1 MALNG
6 LDKADLWES
15 DDRGAVHC
23 LLCAHGCKI
32 PEGAT
37 GRCQVRENHG
47 GMLYTRAFQGLC
59 SAGADPIE
67 KKPLFHFLPGTQ
79 TFSIA
84 SLGCNFRCEF
94 CQNWQISQACVGER
108 PEGHRAH
115 PEAIVQAAFDSRCKS
130 LAYTYTEPT
139 VFMELCAECGK
150 LARARG
156 LKNVFVSNGFMTREA
171 IEYAVPWLDAI
182 NIDLK
187 AFDPAFYHDACHA
200 DLQAVLASIEM
211 IARETS
217 LWMEITTLVIPG
229 RNDDEDQLRRLVE
242 FLVTKAGPDV
252 PWHVSRFH
260 PQYQWSDVACTPRET
275 LEKAVEIGRAGGLN
289 YVYMG
294 NLPGVDSESTRCPQC
309 DTRLIHRQGYR
320 IAENHLKQ
328 GQCPTCAYAVPV
340 IEA

>member
-1 MALNG
+1 MVSNG

-15 DDRGAVHC
+15 DDQGVVHC

-32 PEGAT
+32 REGAT
-37 GRCQVRENHG
+37 GLCQVRENHQG
-47 GMLYTRAFQGLC
+47 VLYTRAFEGLC

-84 SLGCNFRCEF
+84 SLGCNLRCEF
-94 CQNWQISQACVGER
+94 CQNWQISQACVSDR

-115 PEAIVQAAFDSRCKS
+115 PEAIVQAALDSRCES

-139 VFMELCAECGK
+139 VFMELCAKCGK

-187 AFDPAFYHDACHA
+187 AFDPMFYRAACHA

-260 PQYQWSDVACTPRET
+260 PQYQWSDVSCTPRDT

-320 IAENHLKQ
+320 IVANHLKQ
-328 GQCPTCAYAVPV
+328 GQCPTCALQVPGV
-340 IEA
+340 GV